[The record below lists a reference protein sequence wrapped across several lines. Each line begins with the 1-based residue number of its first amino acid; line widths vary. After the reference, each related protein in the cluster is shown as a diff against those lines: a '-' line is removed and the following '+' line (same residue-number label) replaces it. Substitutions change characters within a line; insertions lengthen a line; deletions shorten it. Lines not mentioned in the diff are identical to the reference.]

1 MVFRKEGMEAT
12 VLPKTHILGYL
23 SSNLRD
29 DDRLTL
35 YDVTL
40 QCRDGCVPCHQLVLA
55 SLSPMLSSILS
66 SLDTWDTEAITVMLP
81 DVSSGDVR
89 RLLSNLY
96 CDSGQSVSTALISL
110 LGIKHVAKAA
120 AQPKNSENNSNSYQR
135 EKLEY
140 CTQNT
145 DGDASDYLD
154 MVWDQ
159 EKDINDIKKDSSS
172 SSDEESREERDVHS
186 ECTNG
191 LSEEE
196 EEEENIK
203 IKFKN
208 KQPKYEKDDKRI
220 SSDEVWQYVTDIDCK
235 PNNYTN
241 GKVTCNLCR
250 KSLRFQGADHHLA
263 SLHSILVERSSR
275 AIKTKENSR
284 KGAHW
289 EYYDEDPNNR
299 FRCICRLC
307 GKNLSRVTAAKHVRM
322 KHKVEGGDT
331 ILCVHCGKSFRDN
344 HSRKLHELTHTETF
358 QFFCNECGKGFYQKC
373 MLVYHTERVHSE
385 NGEKP
390 FQCSDC
396 GKAFKNK
403 QYLYTHIYNNHSES
417 VKAKRQEKKEE
428 KRKTKTYTEEEIAKK
443 PHECNICLKRFSKE
457 DYFKLHMKIHSGESK
472 FVCDVCNKKFTDPY
486 YLKAHVKTVH
496 SDARPY
502 ICSICQKSF
511 KYKRVLQTHKCLH
524 ESNLGS

>member
-1 MVFRKEGMEAT
+1 MEAT

-23 SSNLRD
+23 SSNLQD

-55 SLSPMLSSILS
+55 SLSPMLSAILS
-66 SLDTWDTEAITVMLP
+66 SLDTWDTEAITIMIP
-81 DVSSGDVR
+81 DVTSGDVR

-110 LGIKHVAKAA
+110 LGIKHVAKAPA
-120 AQPKNSENNSNSYQR
+120 LPKNSENNSNSNQR

-145 DGDASDYLD
+145 DASDYLD

-159 EKDINDIKKDSSS
+159 EKDINDIKEDSSS
-172 SSDEESREERDVHS
+172 SSDEESREERDVNF
-186 ECTNG
+186 ECKNG
-191 LSEEE
+191 MSEEE
-196 EEEENIK
+196 DEEENIK

-208 KQPKYEKDDKRI
+208 RQPKYEKDDKRI
-220 SSDEVWQYVTDIDCK
+220 SSDEVWQYVKDIDCK

-241 GKVTCNLCR
+241 GKVTCNLCS

-275 AIKTKENSR
+275 AIKTKENNR

-307 GKNLSRVTAAKHVRM
+307 GKNLSRVTAANTM
-322 KHKVEGGDT
+322 K
-331 ILCVHCGKSFRDN
+331 
-344 HSRKLHELTHTETF
+344 
-358 QFFCNECGKGFYQKC
+358 
-373 MLVYHTERVHSE
+373 
-385 NGEKP
+385 
-390 FQCSDC
+390 
-396 GKAFKNK
+396 
-403 QYLYTHIYNNHSES
+403 
-417 VKAKRQEKKEE
+417 
-428 KRKTKTYTEEEIAKK
+428 
-443 PHECNICLKRFSKE
+443 
-457 DYFKLHMKIHSGESK
+457 KI
-472 FVCDVCNKKFTDPY
+472 
-486 YLKAHVKTVH
+486 
-496 SDARPY
+496 RP
-502 ICSICQKSF
+502 
-511 KYKRVLQTHKCLH
+511 
-524 ESNLGS
+524 